1 MGKITVVI
9 GFGALQIMESY
20 PDLNYVINDNW
31 ATTNNAMSLGLA
43 LNQINSPTYVVSGDM
58 FFLLNLSMKW
68 ITLRE
73 ISF

>member
-1 MGKITVVI
+1 MI